1 MARRWYDSH
10 RQGRRH
16 KACLTCACP
25 PRPQVP
31 VFVFGEKRLFH
42 MINLPKALQRFCLKR
57 VKIPLLLF
65 W

>member
-1 MARRWYDSH
+1 
-10 RQGRRH
+10 
-16 KACLTCACP
+16 
-25 PRPQVP
+25 VP

-57 VKIPLLLF
+57 LKIPLLLF